1 MTEEKK
7 FYDALAKLDAIMK
20 GTLNRKDKV
29 RSDSLNSIVDQ
40 LIAEQQQ
47 AVAEKVKE
55 HLRQLV
61 KAKADFDRVM
71 KEEEDKL
78 KALREKKMKEIVSS
92 VQKLQS
98 MIEDVSKVEDSYKST
113 VEAISKEQPEDNTE
127 N

>member
-29 RSDSLNSIVDQ
+29 NSDSLNSIVDQ

-61 KAKADFDRVM
+61 KAKADFDKVM

-78 KALREKKMKEIVSS
+78 KALREKKMKEFVSS

>member
-78 KALREKKMKEIVSS
+78 KALREKKMKEFVSS